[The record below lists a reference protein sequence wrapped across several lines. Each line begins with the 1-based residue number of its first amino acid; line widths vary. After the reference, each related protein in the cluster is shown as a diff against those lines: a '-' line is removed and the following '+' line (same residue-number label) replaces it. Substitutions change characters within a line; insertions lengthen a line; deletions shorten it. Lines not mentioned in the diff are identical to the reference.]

1 MYYLVNVPIQIFFS
15 NGSDVLIG
23 FLVDCTWFAENDIAV
38 KITTFISTLDW
49 QSQSGNLGK
58 ISDT

>member
-1 MYYLVNVPIQIFFS
+1 MYYLEMYLYRFVTD
-15 NGSDVLIG
+15 GSDVLIG